1 MTKPSLTH
9 YFHSIAID
17 KENKHLLFSLRQG
30 PNLYPF
36 FQTIHEIKLFKETWI
51 MHYDKRAFNSRFG
64 LECIFRSTQP
74 LADCEVTVVVIKV
87 SES

>member
-1 MTKPSLTH
+1 
-9 YFHSIAID
+9 
-17 KENKHLLFSLRQG
+17 
-30 PNLYPF
+30 
-36 FQTIHEIKLFKETWI
+36 

-64 LECIFRSTQP
+64 LEYIFRSAQP